1 MTLLEQQ
8 TQEFF
13 SFLVKTL
20 NEWNDRQL
28 NPQNIKTNII
38 DDIDNL
44 QNTENKNTNEIQN
57 NSNENTD
64 NENTGNENNN
74 NDENTTIKKNSYNY
88 NKIISLIIC
97 ISGIYHLY
105 YSYSKTKN
113 TRNELNLTKEI
124 LEEYKNK
131 PIPTGE
137 AHEVVKKLNDDLNST
152 LEKYNK
158 ELSSFLNYNYLL
170 LSIWTVIVILLILIT
185 IKIFFNHQK

>member
-74 NDENTTIKKNSYNY
+74 YDENTTIKKNWVNV
-88 NKIISLIIC
+88 
-97 ISGIYHLY
+97 
-105 YSYSKTKN
+105 
-113 TRNELNLTKEI
+113 E
-124 LEEYKNK
+124 KNK
-131 PIPTGE
+131 KDYTFIEYFCLKLYFNFGIRRKFYKYGPEFTE
-137 AHEVVKKLNDDLNST
+137 DELKKILN
-152 LEKYNK
+152 
-158 ELSSFLNYNYLL
+158 
-170 LSIWTVIVILLILIT
+170 
-185 IKIFFNHQK
+185 

>member
-57 NSNENTD
+57 NCNENTD
-64 NENTGNENNN
+64 NENTNNE
-74 NDENTTIKKNSYNY
+74 
-88 NKIISLIIC
+88 
-97 ISGIYHLY
+97 
-105 YSYSKTKN
+105 
-113 TRNELNLTKEI
+113 
-124 LEEYKNK
+124 
-131 PIPTGE
+131 
-137 AHEVVKKLNDDLNST
+137 KKLG
-152 LEKYNK
+152 KC
-158 ELSSFLNYNYLL
+158 
-170 LSIWTVIVILLILIT
+170 
-185 IKIFFNHQK
+185 